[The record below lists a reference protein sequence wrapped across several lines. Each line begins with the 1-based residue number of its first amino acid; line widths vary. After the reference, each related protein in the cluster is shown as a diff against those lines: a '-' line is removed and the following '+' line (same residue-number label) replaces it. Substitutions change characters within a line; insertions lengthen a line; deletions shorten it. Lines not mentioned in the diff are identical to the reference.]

1 MKASESLQN
10 DQSTA
15 TENALRRAVDTT
27 PAFIHT
33 ARPDGY
39 LDYFNRGWL
48 DFLGKSLEEVCGWR
62 WTESIHPDD
71 VDEIVQKWR
80 AALASGEPF
89 EIEARVQRADGSY
102 RALLHRKLPLRDEH
116 GSIVK
121 WFGSSIDIEDR
132 KRAEEQ
138 FRRSTQELQRSEFY
152 LAEGQRLAQMG
163 SWAFDAAG
171 FDYWSPELFR
181 IYGLEP
187 TSAAPTI
194 QEYLNCIHPDDRE
207 FMANLIKRILA
218 DASPFDAT
226 KRIVRPDGEVRYIRC
241 VGAPVVENQKLKRY
255 VGSALD
261 VTEHELLTQALQR
274 REAYLAEAQRLSHT
288 GSFGWDVSS
297 GEIYW
302 SDETFRIFE
311 LDPKTEVTTELIVQR
326 THPGD
331 REAVQQVIERASR
344 DRTEFALEHRLLMP
358 DGSIKYLQ
366 VVGRPSTNEG
376 RSSEIVGA
384 VTDIT
389 NHRRAEESLRKSE
402 AYLADAQKLSQTG
415 SWAWSPEVGIK
426 YWSEECYR
434 VQGFDPRDGL
444 PRFEELFQRMHPDDQ
459 PKVKDLMQRVVRKKI
474 DFETD
479 YRLVHPDGAVRDI
492 HTTAHPVLSPTG
504 DLVEFMGTV
513 IDVTEQRQARAELEK
528 ALAEI
533 KKSEDRLRVII
544 DTIPTMA
551 WVDRPDG
558 SAEFLSRGWL
568 DYTGLSMEE
577 ALNWGWAVV
586 LHSEDSTSLM
596 DKWLTSVATGKPF
609 EAEARFRRAD
619 GKYRW
624 CLCRGVPLRDETGN
638 IIQWHGTTTDIEDR
652 KRVEEELRR
661 AFEEIKAL
669 RDELQRENI
678 VLREELGKS
687 SMFEEVIGT
696 SSALQMVLA
705 RAAKVAPTDS
715 TVLIMGETGT
725 GKELIARAIHKR
737 SKRSERP
744 FISVNCA
751 AVPSSLIMSELFGHE
766 KGAFTGALQRRLGR
780 FELAEGGTIFLDEV
794 GDLPLET
801 QIALLRVLQE
811 REFERV
817 GGTEVLRADVRVISA
832 TNCDLQAAIADGAF
846 RNDLYYRLNVFPIKL
861 PPLRER
867 KEDVPLLV
875 NYFVDRYAKRA
886 GKKIKH
892 IQRKALEALEEYSWP
907 GNVRELQNV
916 IERSLIIGETNEFSI
931 DKSWVANEPQSPD
944 SVPTDQKMNERKR
957 IEAALA
963 QSNGKISGAHGA
975 AATLGIPPSTLESKI
990 RSLRINKFQFK
1001 GV

>member
-1 MKASESLQN
+1 M
-10 DQSTA
+10 
-15 TENALRRAVDTT
+15 
-27 PAFIHT
+27 
-33 ARPDGY
+33 
-39 LDYFNRGWL
+39 
-48 DFLGKSLEEVCGWR
+48 
-62 WTESIHPDD
+62 
-71 VDEIVQKWR
+71 
-80 AALASGEPF
+80 
-89 EIEARVQRADGSY
+89 
-102 RALLHRKLPLRDEH
+102 
-116 GSIVK
+116 
-121 WFGSSIDIEDR
+121 
-132 KRAEEQ
+132 
-138 FRRSTQELQRSEFY
+138 
-152 LAEGQRLAQMG
+152 
-163 SWAFDAAG
+163 
-171 FDYWSPELFR
+171 
-181 IYGLEP
+181 
-187 TSAAPTI
+187 
-194 QEYLNCIHPDDRE
+194 
-207 FMANLIKRILA
+207 
-218 DASPFDAT
+218 
-226 KRIVRPDGEVRYIRC
+226 VRVRYIRC

-459 PKVKDLMQRVVRKKI
+459 PKVKELMQRVVRKKI

-577 ALNWGWAVV
+577 ALNWGWAVG
-586 LHSEDSTSLM
+586 TSL
-596 DKWLTSVATGKPF
+596 
-609 EAEARFRRAD
+609 
-619 GKYRW
+619 
-624 CLCRGVPLRDETGN
+624 
-638 IIQWHGTTTDIEDR
+638 
-652 KRVEEELRR
+652 
-661 AFEEIKAL
+661 
-669 RDELQRENI
+669 
-678 VLREELGKS
+678 
-687 SMFEEVIGT
+687 
-696 SSALQMVLA
+696 
-705 RAAKVAPTDS
+705 
-715 TVLIMGETGT
+715 
-725 GKELIARAIHKR
+725 
-737 SKRSERP
+737 
-744 FISVNCA
+744 
-751 AVPSSLIMSELFGHE
+751 
-766 KGAFTGALQRRLGR
+766 RRLY
-780 FELAEGGTIFLDEV
+780 
-794 GDLPLET
+794 
-801 QIALLRVLQE
+801 
-811 REFERV
+811 
-817 GGTEVLRADVRVISA
+817 RANGQV
-832 TNCDLQAAIADGAF
+832 ADF
-846 RNDLYYRLNVFPIKL
+846 CS
-861 PPLRER
+861 
-867 KEDVPLLV
+867 
-875 NYFVDRYAKRA
+875 DR
-886 GKKIKH
+886 
-892 IQRKALEALEEYSWP
+892 
-907 GNVRELQNV
+907 
-916 IERSLIIGETNEFSI
+916 
-931 DKSWVANEPQSPD
+931 
-944 SVPTDQKMNERKR
+944 
-957 IEAALA
+957 
-963 QSNGKISGAHGA
+963 
-975 AATLGIPPSTLESKI
+975 
-990 RSLRINKFQFK
+990 
-1001 GV
+1001 